1 MKCPSFLQWKH
12 GPLGFCEGSSGRRA
26 SIPSAVAWLAQG
38 KHLLL
43 GALVLD
49 KSIGTCT
56 LL

>member
-1 MKCPSFLQWKH
+1 MKCLSFPQWKH
-12 GPLGFCEGSSGRRA
+12 SPLGFGKGSSGRRA
-26 SIPSAVAWLAQG
+26 NILSVVAWLARG

-49 KSIGTCT
+49 RSIGTYT